1 MKPASRSAWSNRLR
15 VALLRMSRG
24 RKRQL
29 MCVVDIATACSSLA
43 LALAIVMPTPVP
55 GNAVPILLAAASAA
69 CLLSVHATG
78 LYRSI
83 VRYIGVDMFL
93 SVVRATALAVAFF
106 FPVMLAYLS
115 LADAVRLAAVHAA
128 LLFIGILATRFLGRV
143 FLNTR
148 THNRERVV
156 VYGAGSGG
164 LRLVAALAASPRFLP
179 VAFVDDDP
187 NLIGRRIAGLEVH
200 DSASLQTLIRVS
212 NVRRVLLAMPS
223 VSRKRRKQV
232 IERLSNLKVR
242 VQTIPDVGELMSGS
256 ARVDDIQDVSVEDLL
271 GRDPVPPQQQLLEQE
286 NTGRVVLVTG
296 AGGSIGSEL
305 CRKLLELQPRLLL
318 LVEHSEIAL
327 YTIERELSK
336 VLADKGI
343 DLPIVPMLGSVTDGR
358 RMLEIMRTFHVETV
372 YHAAAYKHVPIVEH
386 NVLEGVANNVFGTL
400 HTAQAAIEAG
410 VRTFVLISTDKAV
423 SPTNVMGASKR
434 LAELVLQS
442 LDQRSRTRFCM
453 VRFGNVLASSGS
465 VVPLFREQI
474 RNGGPVTVTHPEII
488 RYFMTIPEAAQLVIQ
503 AGAMATGGDVFVLDM
518 GKPVKILDLATKMIQ
533 LMGKTV
539 RNEDNPN
546 GEIEISFTGLRPAE
560 KLYEELLIGSDVTGT
575 THPRILRANEQY
587 LEHHQLQQV
596 LGDIGEATDAR
607 DWERLREILLR
618 SVEGY
623 APTGAIEDHV
633 FLRLAREP
641 DPSKVATLDAYR
653 RQDNS

>member
-1 MKPASRSAWSNRLR
+1 MKPNARGSWIARLRYGLLLQSRS
-15 VALLRMSRG
+15 
-24 RKRQL
+24 RKRK
-29 MCVVDIATACSSLA
+29 MMYGVDLILASVNIFLSLILIGGAWPDSMPVLLA
-43 LALAIVMPTPVP
+43 LGSAGTVTLVTAHFLGFYRAMIRYV
-55 GNAVPILLAAASAA
+55 GLDLLG
-69 CLLSVHATG
+69 SVLVA
-78 LYRSI
+78 
-83 VRYIGVDMFL
+83 
-93 SVVRATALAVAFF
+93 SVV
-106 FPVMLAYLS
+106 MS
-115 LADAVRLAAVHAA
+115 A
-128 LLFIGILATRFLGRV
+128 LLFPAMFTFLALGEAIRACIVFATLQVVAILASRYAARV
-143 FLNTR
+143 ILNKR
-148 THNRERVV
+148 SPNREGVV
-156 VYGAGSGG
+156 IYGAGSGG
-164 LRLVAALAASPRFLP
+164 MRVAASLAGSARFVP
-179 VAFVDDDP
+179 VAFVDDDR

-200 DSASLQTLIRVS
+200 DAANLPSLINASKA
-212 NVRRVLLAMPS
+212 RRVLLAMPS
-223 VSRKRRKQV
+223 ASRKRRKQV

-336 VLADKGI
+336 IQADKGI

-575 THPRILRANEQY
+575 THPRILRANEQC